1 VTRKV
6 KKEIEEIM
14 GLSFLVIKKK
24 RKIEK
29 MINSNNTICKIIEKN
44 FEQLKDYENTDFT
57 EILNFFI
64 KK

>member
-1 VTRKV
+1 
-6 KKEIEEIM
+6 
-14 GLSFLVIKKK
+14 
-24 RKIEK
+24 